1 MEWLTV
7 TNILL
12 VCIMIMLWWLVQT
25 IRVMIDKLDNRIM
38 NGTNRSNDYLA
49 NIEKKINGIHIDTG
63 KLSFI
68 KILLEKINDNT
79 LSKN

>member
-1 MEWLTV
+1 
-7 TNILL
+7 
-12 VCIMIMLWWLVQT
+12 MLWWLVQT

-38 NGTNRSNDYLA
+38 NGTNRSNDYLE